1 MPGTGLPQLR
11 ALAISG
17 ASKIKEAYLPVSGCD
32 ALYGGGPQIRQTLRF
47 SRRIYFSAAMIPGE
61 LSAAVW
67 PARAMPSEGWLAEAL
82 GKAK

>member
-17 ASKIKEAYLPVSGCD
+17 ASKIKEAYLPVSGCG

-47 SRRIYFSAAMIPGE
+47 SRRIYFSAAMIPGGTVGSR
-61 LSAAVW
+61 LACTRDAF
-67 PARAMPSEGWLAEAL
+67 RGLLAEAL